1 MLIDSGANVDCKPE
15 MLRQFGVMGSIYM
28 EKVMNVSKPRVGL
41 ANIGTEEH
49 KGGELQQEA
58 YRFVKRIGATF
69 CRKCRG
75 AGDPRRR
82 GRCGRGRWLY
92 RQHAC

>member
-28 EKVMNVSKPRVGL
+28 NKVMNVSIRVGL

-49 KGGELQQEA
+49 KGGDLQHRGLCVVEEFRVELCWK
-58 YRFVKRIGATF
+58 Y
-69 CRKCRG
+69 
-75 AGDPRRR
+75 
-82 GRCGRGRWLY
+82 
-92 RQHAC
+92 